1 MRAPPVAVPP
11 VADPPVAVAP
21 PVPVAP
27 PVLITPP
34 APIVP
39 PASVAPPVLVMLPP
53 LLLQPKKPQAP
64 AIRAN
69 VRHRL
74 VLLVTKGLPFCGRAL
89 SAASQH
95 FYFTCKTISI
105 QSKW

>member
-39 PASVAPPVLVMLPP
+39 PASVAPPVLVTLPP
-53 LLLQPKKPQAP
+53 LLLQPKKQQAP

-74 VLLVTKGLPFCGRAL
+74 VQPVTKGLPFCGRAL
-89 SAASQH
+89 SVASQD